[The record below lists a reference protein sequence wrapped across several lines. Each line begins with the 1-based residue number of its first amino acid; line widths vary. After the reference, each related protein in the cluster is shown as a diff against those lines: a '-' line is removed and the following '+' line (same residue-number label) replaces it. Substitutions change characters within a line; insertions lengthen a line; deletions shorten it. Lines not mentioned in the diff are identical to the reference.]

1 MNIWYL
7 SNHICQIVAKM
18 SAVQEIS
25 SFSMSLQCV
34 WVWHVLYDWL
44 DHKRS
49 QWVTE
54 LLSFFLFNL
63 SHCAWERMY
72 SYTCG
77 DCTYV
82 CMHVCMHVCVYM
94 YLCMCVSIYEVL
106 LLISPLFIIIST
118 SLLLSQSPL
127 FYLNC
132 TTTSI
137 EGVLSCKLDLVY
149 IINFYLSYFYV
160 DFSPADNR
168 SHFFPWFSQGHFGC
182 RQDRVRE
189 DLGLCDSDDRET
201 LFREMECRWWLG
213 SSYYYSH
220 SRTSIAGDHLIC

>member
-1 MNIWYL
+1 MYHKCDYL
-7 SNHICQIVAKM
+7 HNLYHNQFCSFCSNHLHLYCYWSTGNIIINIHSFNCFYIRQYALEYNFSSLSVY
-18 SAVQEIS
+18 EI
-25 SFSMSLQCV
+25 
-34 WVWHVLYDWL
+34 
-44 DHKRS
+44 
-49 QWVTE
+49 
-54 LLSFFLFNL
+54 
-63 SHCAWERMY
+63 
-72 SYTCG
+72 
-77 DCTYV
+77 
-82 CMHVCMHVCVYM
+82 
-94 YLCMCVSIYEVL
+94 L

-127 FYLNC
+127 FNHNC
-132 TTTSI
+132 ITTFI
-137 EGVLSCKLDLVY
+137 EGVLSCKLVLVY

-182 RQDRVRE
+182 RQDRIRE